1 MQGQPN
7 FATFLGGNGNIGLE
21 SRRLASM
28 AREVRIAESAVFI
41 YSFIHLCIAVS
52 LCQDR
57 LGTHRTRDDE
67 ICRYVM

>member
-41 YSFIHLCIAVS
+41 YSFMHCRFIVPRQARDT
-52 LCQDR
+52 QN
-57 LGTHRTRDDE
+57 TR
-67 ICRYVM
+67 